1 MSSLVRPI
9 FHCLLVVLIS
19 LLAAGCSPEA
29 KRKKLS
35 ESADRH
41 YLAGEYDR
49 AELEYLSLV
58 KDDPQN
64 GKAFGRLGLIYA
76 AQGRNSRA
84 IAFIMRGHEMQPDD
98 LELRIMAGKLYLLSG
113 KIAEARAEA
122 NLVLDRNP
130 QDAEAPSL
138 LVATIQKPEDVELVR
153 RRLSELPSPAPV
165 RAPVLAALAALEMKV
180 GHVAEAESLLQKAKA
195 ADPTFVAAYSTEGAI
210 QVSKRN
216 LPEADKAFKQAAE
229 LSAPRSPQRLQYVQ
243 FKIRTGQLPDAIK
256 LLEEMTVKTPD
267 YLPAWL
273 ALAEINLGKNEL
285 TEAKRQIDRVA
296 HRDPQSLEAMMLQG
310 RLHSL
315 NNQPEKAIELFEKL
329 TTSYPKLT
337 ELHLEL
343 GRAYALSG
351 ELTKAIGSL
360 NQALALNPGHTDT
373 ALLLAQLHMRRGD
386 YNAAIALLRRLLEQ
400 RPNLAPARVMLADAY
415 RSQGSMPEALQLY
428 RQLAQQFP
436 DNPQPSMAIGIILA
450 QQGKNADAQAAFEQA
465 FKLTP
470 DSPAALEQIVN
481 LGIRNRQY
489 ASVTTRVETE
499 VAANPKLAGPGQL
512 LLAKIKLAQEDQ
524 TAAEAHLKKAIELMP
539 DSPSP
544 YLLLAG
550 VYSRANRED
559 EALRQL
565 NEVLTRDPKQI
576 TALMLV
582 SVIHDQRGNLAEA
595 RAGYEK
601 LLAVNPRSMVALNN
615 LAYLEAEKFND
626 LEKAYALAQKARQFA
641 PGDPHTADTLGWILH
656 RRRQYARA
664 RGLLEESLEKLS
676 GEGEIHF
683 HLGLTCYMMGDEAAA
698 RTSLTRSLQLS
709 PSAAWANTARQALT
723 VLDLVP
729 ERLDASAKPII
740 AKALADR
747 PDDPVALYRQAVL
760 LEKEGQIEPAILAI
774 EEAIKAND
782 QNATLLTVLARLH
795 GRAKNPAKALEYA
808 KAARRLSPDDPEV
821 ARSLARLAYDNGDYP
836 WAASLLQEAVRRRQD
851 SPELYFELALAS
863 YSVGRLSETQD
874 ALRKTLELSG
884 KQLFTRAEEARR
896 MLEQINLA
904 ANPAEAVR
912 QASLI
917 EKNLQAD
924 PDSVPTLM
932 AAAVVSEQRADLA
945 AARRTYEKI
954 LTRFPDFSP
963 AKHRLVVLGADLQV
977 PDNKLYDWA
986 LQIRPAYPN
995 DPIVAKALGIQSFLK
1010 GESARAAALLKES
1023 VLARTNDALSHYYL
1037 GLAQQ
1042 KTKDAAFR
1050 ASLQRA
1056 LDLGLSDATAVE
1068 QARKLLTP
1076 EK

>member
-1 MSSLVRPI
+1 MSSLLRPI
-9 FHCLLVVLIS
+9 AHCLLAVMIS

-29 KRKKLS
+29 KKKKLLD
-35 ESADRH
+35 SADRH

-49 AELEYLSLV
+49 AELEYLNLL

-98 LELRIMAGKLYLLSG
+98 LELRTMAGKLYLLSG

-130 QDAEAPSL
+130 RDLEAPSL
-138 LVATIQKPEDVELVR
+138 LVAAIQKPEDVELVR
-153 RRLSELPSPAPV
+153 RRLQELPAPAPTG
-165 RAPVLAALAALEMKV
+165 APVLAALAAMELRL
-180 GHVAEAESLLQKAKA
+180 GHIAEAESLLQKAKA
-195 ADPTFVAAYSTEGAI
+195 ADPTFVAAYSTEGAL
-210 QVSKRN
+210 QVSKKN

-229 LSAPRSPQRLQYVQ
+229 LSPLRSPQRLQYVQ
-243 FKIRTGQLPDAIK
+243 FKMRTGQMPDAIK
-256 LLEEMTVKTPD
+256 LLEEMTAKTPD

-273 ALAEINLGKNEL
+273 ALAEISLGKNEPA
-285 TEAKRQIDRVA
+285 EAQRLIDRVA
-296 HRDPQSLEAMMLQG
+296 HRDPQSFEAMMLQG

-343 GRAYALSG
+343 GRAYAISG
-351 ELTKAIGSL
+351 EINKAIASL
-360 NQALALNPGHTDT
+360 NQALAINPGHTDA
-373 ALLLAQLHMRRGD
+373 ALLLAQLHLRRGD
-386 YNAAIALLRRLLEQ
+386 HNAAIALLRRLLEQ

-415 RSQGSMPEALQLY
+415 RIQGSLPEALQLY

-450 QQGKNADAQAAFEQA
+450 QQGKNAEAQAAFEQA

-470 DSPAALEQIVN
+470 DSPAALEQLVN
-481 LGIRNRQY
+481 LGLRSRQY
-489 ASVTTRVETE
+489 AEVTTRVEAE
-499 VAANPKLAGPGQL
+499 VASNPKLAGPGQL
-512 LLAKIKLAQEDQ
+512 LLAKIKLAQENQ

-550 VYSRANRED
+550 VYSRANREE

-565 NEVLTRDPKQI
+565 NEVLTRDPKQV

-582 SVIHDQRGNLAEA
+582 SVIHDQRGNLPEA

-601 LLAVNPRSMVALNN
+601 LLAINPRSMVALNN

-626 LEKAYALAQKARQFA
+626 LEKGYTLAQRARQFA

-656 RRRQYARA
+656 RKRQYTRA
-664 RGLLEESLEKLS
+664 RGLLEESVEKLS
-676 GEGEIHF
+676 GEAEIHF
-683 HLGLTCYMMGDEAAA
+683 HLGLTCYMMGDEPAA
-698 RTSLTRSLQLS
+698 RAALARSLQLG
-709 PSAAWANTARQALT
+709 PTAAWATTARDALAL
-723 VLDLVP
+723 LDITP
-729 ERLDASAKPII
+729 AQLDASAKPII

-747 PDDPVALYRQAVL
+747 PDDPVALYRQALL
-760 LEKEGQIEPAILAI
+760 LEKEGQIQPAILAI

-782 QNATLLTVLARLH
+782 QNASLLTTLARLH

-821 ARSLARLAYDNGDYP
+821 TRSLARLAYDNADYP
-836 WAASLLQEAVRRRQD
+836 WASSLLQEAVRRRQD
-851 SPELYFELALAS
+851 SAELYYELALAT
-863 YSVGRLSETQD
+863 YSVGRVPEAQE
-874 ALRKTLELSG
+874 ALRKALELSG
-884 KQLFTRAEEARR
+884 KQLFSQAADARR
-896 MLEQINLA
+896 MLDLINLS

-912 QASLI
+912 QAPLV
-917 EKNLQAD
+917 EKNLQAE
-924 PDSVPTLM
+924 PESVPVLM
-932 AAAVVSEQRADLA
+932 ATAVISEQRNETAS
-945 AARRTYEKI
+945 ARKTYEKI
-954 LTRFPDFSP
+954 LERFPDFSP
-963 AKHRLVVLGADLQV
+963 AKHRLVVLGADLQTL
-977 PDNKLYDWA
+977 DTKLYDWA
-986 LQIRPAYPN
+986 LQIRPAYPG
-995 DPIVAKALGIQSFLK
+995 DPIVAKTLGIQSYLQ
-1010 GESARAAALLKES
+1010 GEAARAVALLKES
-1023 VLARTNDALSHYYL
+1023 VANRPNDALCHYYL

-1042 KTKDAAFR
+1042 KTKDSGFR

-1056 LDLGLSDATAVE
+1056 LALGLPDATAAE
-1068 QARKLLTP
+1068 QARKLLAAD
-1076 EK
+1076 K